1 MNKSYLDNGKVIF
14 VTNEYGDIEKR
25 ERTTLLEKIFVQE
38 NVIEEIQSHCEE
50 INKSYDYWDEI
61 KRNDMQLIRFFTIF
75 FLVLIFFSILLHFS
89 SFLMGTGIGTIIFGF
104 LDLTFFSEYKNA
116 NKELH
121 NLEALKFV
129 LNDLLVEAQ
138 NHLENLK
145 ICALLEEKQRE
156 EIITKKIDD
165 SKQINQLRNAF
176 LKMNYLAAEPRG
188 ICVCPIQRVLTVLD
202 II

>member
-75 FLVLIFFSILLHFS
+75 FLVLF
-89 SFLMGTGIGTIIFGF
+89 SFLFFCTF
-104 LDLTFFSEYKNA
+104 LLF
-116 NKELH
+116 LW
-121 NLEALKFV
+121 V
-129 LNDLLVEAQ
+129 LV
-138 NHLENLK
+138 
-145 ICALLEEKQRE
+145 
-156 EIITKKIDD
+156 
-165 SKQINQLRNAF
+165 
-176 LKMNYLAAEPRG
+176 
-188 ICVCPIQRVLTVLD
+188 
-202 II
+202 